1 MPNAVVGHVWLA
13 AENCEKILLQHKK
26 FKLFRGVHLKPVSCL
41 GPDNIKPTGAG
52 SMQDPNWRR
61 GLSTL
66 ERLTLSYDL
75 RVPYWHLYEA
85 ADAIE
90 PHSSLQVPLNYTG
103 FPWDRSK
110 LGIISWKKTMTAIA
124 ACPNVFVKL
133 SELGLKNAQWTTDSN
148 RGVVLDT
155 IEKFGIEC
163 YMWTSNFPV
172 ARLQV
177 SYKDQLYGM
186 LAIMNN
192 LSASE
197 IHQIFNKNAM
207 GFYKINLP

>member
-1 MPNAVVGHVWLA
+1 MH
-13 AENCEKILLQHKK
+13 
-26 FKLFRGVHLKPVSCL
+26 
-41 GPDNIKPTGAG
+41 
-52 SMQDPNWRR
+52 DPNWRR

-66 ERLTLSYDL
+66 KHLNLSYDL

-85 ADAIE
+85 ADVIG
-90 PHSSLQVPLNYTG
+90 PHSSLQVALNHTG

-110 LGIISWKKTMTAIA
+110 LGIISWKKAMTAIA

-133 SELGLKNAQWTTDSN
+133 SELGLKNARWTTDSN

-155 IEKFGIEC
+155 IEIFGIERC
-163 YMWTSNFPV
+163 MWASNFPV
-172 ARLQV
+172 ARLRV
-177 SYKDQLYGM
+177 SYKNQLDGM

-197 IHQIFNKNAM
+197 IHQIFNKNAID
-207 GFYKINLP
+207 FYKISLP